1 MNIKFALID
10 NDYVVQAK
18 TDFLLEGQDN
28 PLRKFLEQ
36 IQEELL
42 PGQTGYLE
50 IEDFEKDPVT
60 FDSNLVSDF
69 EKNHNKVLV
78 VDDLVAN
85 DYIRP
90 GATPKNN

>member
-10 NDYVVQAK
+10 NDYVVKAK
-18 TDFLLEGQDN
+18 THLHLEGQDN

-50 IEDFEKDPVT
+50 IEDFEKNPIT
-60 FDSNLVSDF
+60 FEISQF
-69 EKNHNKVLV
+69 E
-78 VDDLVAN
+78 
-85 DYIRP
+85 
-90 GATPKNN
+90 

>member
-42 PGQTGYLE
+42 RKRSCY
-50 IEDFEKDPVT
+50 F
-60 FDSNLVSDF
+60 
-69 EKNHNKVLV
+69 
-78 VDDLVAN
+78 
-85 DYIRP
+85 
-90 GATPKNN
+90 

>member
-1 MNIKFALID
+1 
-10 NDYVVQAK
+10 VVQAK

-60 FDSNLVSDF
+60 FEISHS
-69 EKNHNKVLV
+69 E
-78 VDDLVAN
+78 
-85 DYIRP
+85 
-90 GATPKNN
+90 